1 MAVDVRLGDVE
12 DGLLDQYLKR
22 PNSDRAH
29 AAAVVVLRVLRPE
42 LDARARIVLRRGGD
56 GSQAE
61 QEAGEYDGE
70 EARPESHHAGQY
82 RKVIAA
88 WLQGT
93 KLRVVDTQA
102 TGAKDGRTVR
112 AERTRQALVDAL
124 FGLLDEGE
132 LRPTAE
138 RIAARAGVSERSV
151 FQHFP
156 DREALFEAVAR
167 QQYERVFSALEPVDL
182 SLSLP
187 ARLDAFVV
195 QRARFLEESS
205 SVRRAALLLEHES
218 EVVAG
223 WLESWRRAA
232 ATEVERV
239 FRREL
244 DEHQRGERIV
254 LLGAL
259 VSAASGPVWEG
270 YRLHQRMSG
279 ERARAA
285 MRLTLAALL
294 GER

>member
-1 MAVDVRLGDVE
+1 M
-12 DGLLDQYLKR
+12 
-22 PNSDRAH
+22 S
-29 AAAVVVLRVLRPE
+29 
-42 LDARARIVLRRGGD
+42 
-56 GSQAE
+56 SQ
-61 QEAGEYDGE
+61 
-70 EARPESHHAGQY
+70 
-82 RKVIAA
+82 
-88 WLQGT
+88 T
-93 KLRVVDTQA
+93 
-102 TGAKDGRTVR
+102 TGARDGRTVR

-124 FGLLDEGE
+124 FALLDEGE

-138 RIAARAGVSERSV
+138 RIAERAGVSERSV

-167 QQYERVFSALEPVDL
+167 QQYERVFSGLEPVD
-182 SLSLP
+182 SSRPLP
-187 ARLDAFVV
+187 ERLDAFVA
-195 QRARFLEESS
+195 QRGRLLEESS
-205 SVRRAALLLEHES
+205 ALRQAAILLEHDS

-244 DEHQRGERIV
+244 EGLERGERAV

-270 YRLHQRMSG
+270 YRLHQRMSA

>member
-1 MAVDVRLGDVE
+1 M
-12 DGLLDQYLKR
+12 
-22 PNSDRAH
+22 
-29 AAAVVVLRVLRPE
+29 
-42 LDARARIVLRRGGD
+42 
-56 GSQAE
+56 GSQ
-61 QEAGEYDGE
+61 
-70 EARPESHHAGQY
+70 
-82 RKVIAA
+82 
-88 WLQGT
+88 T
-93 KLRVVDTQA
+93 

-124 FGLLDEGE
+124 FALLDEGE

-138 RIAARAGVSERSV
+138 RIAKRAGVSERSV

-167 QQYERVFSALEPVDL
+167 QQYERVFSRLEPVDPSRPL
-182 SLSLP
+182 
-187 ARLDAFVV
+187 AERIDAFLV
-195 QRARFLEESS
+195 QRSRLLEESS
-205 SVRRAALLLEHES
+205 SLRQAAILLEHDS

-239 FRREL
+239 FSPELEGRE
-244 DEHQRGERIV
+244 RGDRAL

-259 VSAASGPVWEG
+259 VSAASGPTWEG
-270 YRLHQRMSG
+270 YRLHQRMSA

-285 MRLTLAALL
+285 MRRTLAALL

>member
-1 MAVDVRLGDVE
+1 MSP
-12 DGLLDQYLKR
+12 Q
-22 PNSDRAH
+22 
-29 AAAVVVLRVLRPE
+29 
-42 LDARARIVLRRGGD
+42 
-56 GSQAE
+56 
-61 QEAGEYDGE
+61 
-70 EARPESHHAGQY
+70 
-82 RKVIAA
+82 
-88 WLQGT
+88 T
-93 KLRVVDTQA
+93 

-124 FGLLDEGE
+124 FALLDEGE

-138 RIAARAGVSERSV
+138 RIAKRAGVSERSV

-167 QQYERVFSALEPVDL
+167 QQYERVFSGLEPVD
-182 SLSLP
+182 SSRPLP
-187 ARLDAFVV
+187 ERLDAFVA
-195 QRARFLEESS
+195 QRARLLEESS
-205 SVRRAALLLEHES
+205 SLRQAAILLEHDS

-244 DEHQRGERIV
+244 EGQERGERTV

-270 YRLHQRMSG
+270 YRLHQRMG
-279 ERARAA
+279 AERARAA

>member
-1 MAVDVRLGDVE
+1 M
-12 DGLLDQYLKR
+12 
-22 PNSDRAH
+22 S
-29 AAAVVVLRVLRPE
+29 
-42 LDARARIVLRRGGD
+42 
-56 GSQAE
+56 SQ
-61 QEAGEYDGE
+61 
-70 EARPESHHAGQY
+70 
-82 RKVIAA
+82 
-88 WLQGT
+88 T
-93 KLRVVDTQA
+93 
-102 TGAKDGRTVR
+102 TGARDGRTVR

-124 FGLLDEGE
+124 FALLDEGE

-138 RIAARAGVSERSV
+138 RIAKRAGVSERSV

-167 QQYERVFSALEPVDL
+167 QQYERVFSGLEPVD
-182 SLSLP
+182 SSRPLP
-187 ARLDAFVV
+187 ERLDAFLA
-195 QRARFLEESS
+195 QRARLLEESS
-205 SVRRAALLLEHES
+205 ALRQAAILLEHDS

-223 WLESWRRAA
+223 WLDSWRRAA

-239 FRREL
+239 FHREL
-244 DEHQRGERIV
+244 EGLERGERAV

-270 YRLHQRMSG
+270 YRLHQRMSA